1 MLKFIQKIFNK
12 KETKISL
19 GRWARTNENIKSIY
33 ANSDHCGDIIC
44 GDPKKIKDIVNK
56 QKNVKVNLPQNN
68 KMHTQIT
75 NTSESEFC
83 CMLIGI
89 GSCRNCSF
97 MSNNSMH

>member
-56 QKNVKVNLPQNN
+56 QKNAKVKVKLPQNN
-68 KMHTQIT
+68 KIHIPIT
-75 NTSESEFC
+75 NAYESEFC
-83 CMLIGI
+83 CILVGMNGN
-89 GSCRNCSF
+89 CRNCSF
-97 MSNNSMH
+97 NN

>member
-1 MLKFIQKIFNK
+1 MLFRSQKIFNK

-56 QKNVKVNLPQNN
+56 QKNTKVKVTLPQNN
-68 KMHTQIT
+68 KIQIPIT
-75 NTSESEFC
+75 NAYESEFC
-83 CMLIGI
+83 CILVGMNGN
-89 GSCRNCSF
+89 CRNCSF
-97 MSNNSMH
+97 NN